1 MIHLANILLVMADT
15 EAARTLHA
23 ALVAES
29 FAGPLVTSGAEALA
43 QARALRPD
51 VVVVGEHPADMTSL
65 ACARTLKDHPE
76 TADIPVFLVG
86 ADWPAEALPLLQRIG
101 VDDVLSWPSERAVL
115 GPRLRP
121 LVRLSTMR
129 AELEHRT
136 AAAGRFGL
144 AVSDH
149 VDAPAERPQ
158 ILVAGTEADQAQV
171 RAAAVTD
178 AELTSAATLYEA
190 DDLMARRIFDCLVI
204 GVDGSPEPA
213 LDICAQIRRNPRLFN
228 LPVILLLPTE
238 TPADVERAYLLGAS
252 LVLPRQPSAAALEWA
267 LATLVRRQQRRWAL
281 RRAFDRTRLPALLS
295 ADLPELYTRDFLLA
309 YLNGRIETAR
319 RQGKPLTVIHFAFGG
334 VARIEEEFG
343 SAAGNHLRQQLGQW
357 ITSLVRA
364 EDLAAH
370 LGGARFA
377 VALPDT
383 PLEEAQIVMHRI
395 AGVIGYTDFA
405 VQDVYQVVKVWPHV
419 GAAAWSE
426 ADTAASLLEHA
437 EAAAD

>member
-1 MIHLANILLVMADT
+1 MIHLANILLVMSES
-15 EAARTLHA
+15 EAARALHA
-23 ALVAES
+23 TLAAES
-29 FAGPLVTSGAEALA
+29 FAGPLVTTGTEALA

-51 VVVVGEHPADMTSL
+51 VVVIGEHPADMTAL
-65 ACARTLKDHPE
+65 ACALALKEQAD
-76 TADIPVFLVG
+76 TADVPVFLVG
-86 ADWPAEALPLLQRIG
+86 TEWQAAALPLLQQAG
-101 VDDVLSWPSERAVL
+101 VDDVLAWPSERAVL
-115 GPRLRP
+115 ASRLRP

-136 AAAGRFGL
+136 AAAGHFGL
-144 AVSDH
+144 TVSDH

-158 ILVAGTEADQAQV
+158 VLVAGTAMAADA
-171 RAAAVTD
+171 D
-178 AELTSAATLYEA
+178 LTTAATLYEA
-190 DDLMARRIFDCLVI
+190 DDLTARRIFDCLVI
-204 GVDGSPEPA
+204 GVDGSPDPA

-228 LPVILLLPTE
+228 LPVILLLPAE
-238 TPADVERAYLLGAS
+238 AMADAERAYMLGAS
-252 LVLPRQPSAAALEWA
+252 LVLPRAPEAEALQWA

-343 SAAGNHLRQQLGQW
+343 SAAGNHLRHQLGQW

-364 EDLAAH
+364 EDLATH

-383 PLEEAQIVMHRI
+383 PLDEAQIVMHRI

-419 GAAAWSE
+419 GAAGWTE
-426 ADTAASLLEHA
+426 ADTAATLLEHA